1 MATVQIDLEVAAN
14 ESAAVYTEPGE
25 IITYTGVRVVY
36 DAALSLDE
44 IMASLEKVKI
54 KILSRGY

>member
-36 DAALSLDE
+36 
-44 IMASLEKVKI
+44 M
-54 KILSRGY
+54 RH